1 MAERNDEVTRLRTDL
16 SVAPGRPEF
25 AAAMGGYNREQ
36 VHKYIDEQRANAD
49 AMKRVF
55 YEKMQE
61 LRDELD
67 LVSEENKRLRAALD
81 EMTPIAAAHRGGEAE
96 GMDTRKLVEQ
106 VAGILKA
113 RHEAEI
119 ASRENRIKAVNRTL
133 NDARDEAT
141 RLTTLLSG
149 RDAQIEWLNR
159 ALSEKEAEYA
169 QKLSAIAERE
179 AELQSYEV
187 AQNKKDAVLAEM
199 QAILEERDA
208 ELASLRQAYEA
219 ALMEK
224 EEELASLKQSYEVA
238 LVEKETEL
246 ASLRQEY
253 ETALMEKDAKLAE
266 KSAEYENT
274 LVNMEAALSE
284 HKLSCA
290 GALAQ
295 RETALTSSLK
305 SKEEESAALKDAIE
319 KKNVVIAAV
328 NAQLMELLGDMGD
341 ARASLAQANARI
353 EALENELAG
362 KRDLPSAETLA
373 LKEIK
378 IADLSEKVERL
389 EEAVAHDEQEKEK
402 LNATLAEKE
411 EELVKLRDA
420 IDEIVR
426 LKRKMDGEED
436 EDKTD
441 AAVRREREVLRL
453 LSPNLNGTNR

>member
-36 VHKYIDEQRANAD
+36 VHKYIDEQRMNAD

-55 YEKMQE
+55 YEKTQE

-67 LVSEENKRLRAALD
+67 LVSEENKGLRAALD

-159 ALSEKEAEYA
+159 ALSEKETEYA

-208 ELASLRQAYEA
+208 ELASLRQAHEA
-219 ALMEK
+219 
-224 EEELASLKQSYEVA
+224 
-238 LVEKETEL
+238 
-246 ASLRQEY
+246 
-253 ETALMEKDAKLAE
+253 ALMEKDAKLTE

-290 GALAQ
+290 GALAE
-295 RETALTSSLK
+295 REAALTSSLK
-305 SKEEESAALKDAIE
+305 TKEEESAALKDAIE

-328 NAQLMELLGDMGD
+328 NAQLIELLGDMGD